1 MNCSG
6 DVVQGG
12 DIAMVRVESGACGK
26 CHACGFGAV
35 ADRKQMEVKAFNK
48 IGASKGEKV
57 ELELSGKKVMQASAI
72 IFLIP
77 FAGFII
83 GFLIGYYPVWYL
95 IHTARP
101 LLALVCGVVLMA
113 ASYFLVRALGNRSD
127 FEFVI
132 TGFVPKS
139 NRAAAEKDP
148 FAVMDSPESGDSSP

>member
-6 DVVQGG
+6 NVVQDGE
-12 DIAMVRVESGACGK
+12 IALVNVESGSCGK

-35 ADRKQMEVKAFNK
+35 AERKEMEVKAFNK
-48 IGASKGEKV
+48 VGAHNGEKV

-95 IHTARP
+95 IHSSRP
-101 LLALVCGVVLMA
+101 LIALLCGVVLLA
-113 ASYFLVRALGNRSD
+113 ASYFLVRALGSRSD

-132 TGFVPKS
+132 TGFAP
-139 NRAAAEKDP
+139 AAPRPATE
-148 FAVMDSPESGDSSP
+148 ASRSAMMDSGGNGDSSP

>member
-1 MNCSG
+1 MNCNG
-6 DVVQGG
+6 NVVQGG
-12 DIAMVRVESGACGK
+12 EIALVHVESGSCGK

-35 ADRKQMEVKAFNK
+35 AERKEMEVKAFNK
-48 IGASKGEKV
+48 VGARKGEKV

-83 GFLIGYYPVWYL
+83 GFLIGYYPLWYL
-95 IHTARP
+95 IHSSRP
-101 LLALVCGVVLMA
+101 LIALLCGVVLMA

-132 TGFVPKS
+132 TGFAPLAS
-139 NRAAAEKDP
+139 EPNTEASGSAAVDGGEH
-148 FAVMDSPESGDSSP
+148 GDSSP

>member
-1 MNCSG
+1 
-6 DVVQGG
+6 VQGG

-83 GFLIGYYPVWYL
+83 GFLIGYYPLWYL
-95 IHTARP
+95 THTARP
-101 LLALVCGVVLMA
+101 LIALVCGVALMA
-113 ASYFLVRALGNRSD
+113 ASYFLVRVLGNRSD

-132 TGFVPKS
+132 TGFAPKS